1 MNATETTDAWC
12 DLVEAALAND
22 SPEAWERATSPPG
35 GVLSLPVDPTE
46 ALRQAERLA
55 DLMGRI
61 EAQRLL
67 ARHELDGVTE
77 ERRLLVTHA
86 RAVTGYRTT
95 GSPEPIARLLRM
107 MWVG

>member
-12 DLVEAALAND
+12 DLIEAALAED
-22 SPEAWERATSPPG
+22 TPEAWARATSPPG
-35 GVLSLPVDPTE
+35 GVLSLPADPGA
-46 ALRQAERLA
+46 ALGQAERLA
-55 DLMGRI
+55 ELMGRI
-61 EAQRLL
+61 EANRLL
-67 ARHELDGVTE
+67 ARTELDAVTE
-77 ERRLLVTHA
+77 ERRFLVTHA